1 MVTGDM
7 RGVSLTKVRGL
18 SPLTY
23 FHWVLRGLSPL
34 TYKIAFF
41 PFYLYTE
48 RHGGKQ

>member
-1 MVTGDM
+1 MVIGDM
-7 RGVSLTKVRGL
+7 RGVSLTKV
-18 SPLTY
+18 
-23 FHWVLRGLSPL
+23 RGLSPL